1 MLRLLLCACFLVC
14 AAATESAADPGTC
27 ESGEQLDEVYA
38 VHDASWM
45 NLGLMDPSLT
55 PAQKQTHLDA
65 VFLDQQQRL
74 DSNGMN
80 AYTEESVADFERLA
94 HSMYT
99 SITTTAD
106 DVHVLDVGCGWG
118 HQAVLFHSLFPRL
131 AYTGIQIGPRQAEY
145 GRKLVAQIPN
155 VEIMQGSATDLSVF
169 APASFSHVYALECA
183 FHFDTR
189 HQFFKE
195 AHRVL
200 QPAGKIALMDQV
212 PLHKESDIL
221 GQLASAVGYMPVLLY
236 ILNAFMF
243 NPSGKSKW
251 QEGNVA
257 EYELSLN
264 DAGFT
269 NVQIE
274 VISGNIT
281 LLDPYMVS
289 LYAAEYPWWTL
300 KGLYTLL
307 FVPPPSNPAMTG
319 MLAAAVEYLKVTAEK
334 QP

>member
-1 MLRLLLCACFLVC
+1 MGITHVTAMLRLFMCACISVC
-14 AAATESAADPGTC
+14 AAAAESAADPGTC

-55 PAQKQTHLDA
+55 PAQKQAHLEA

-74 DSNGMN
+74 DSNGMT

-118 HQAVLFHSLFPRL
+118 HQALLFHSLFPRL
-131 AYTGIQIGPRQAEY
+131 AYTGIQIGPRQAEH

-200 QPAGKIALMDQV
+200 QPA
-212 PLHKESDIL
+212 
-221 GQLASAVGYMPVLLY
+221 
-236 ILNAFMF
+236 
-243 NPSGKSKW
+243 SKW
-251 QEGNVA
+251 QEGDVA

-289 LYAAEYPWWTL
+289 LYAAEY
-300 KGLYTLL
+300 
-307 FVPPPSNPAMTG
+307 
-319 MLAAAVEYLKVTAEK
+319 
-334 QP
+334 